1 MPFVP
6 PKSLSKKNESSAPVS
21 NQDYRGWPLA
31 KITFGISK
39 KKQDDLNTNVISHSF
54 ANLSLSSSSTSKTMN
69 TTTNTNTNSIKNT
82 NINEK
87 KSEPQF
93 ISKNKS
99 NYQSDRDSAIQQVK
113 DILSTSPLLS
123 SSPRQLS
130 SYPRQLSASPRRKS
144 APESLS
150 FTRKP
155 SLPYIKVDLITPI
168 SSDVPF
174 TPRKKNGELVKSSL
188 KKGKS
193 EPTTPTFPKYVHFNT
208 DLEQIKLF
216 KEAQK
221 PQAVSAEVSSDES
234 DDDDDFEL
242 SMSDLDSDNEDDNK
256 DDNKDDE
263 LTITVPNMPLI
274 TIAHRSKPVF
284 VESIFLSSDKRKLLG
299 RIQVQNIAFQK
310 SVEIRYTFDFWQT
323 VSEVSANY
331 AEGVPDKDNKNN
343 FDLFKFAIELIDNSR
358 NQIDVTFKRKS
369 ISSSS
374 QSNKSNKPKPPPST
388 SSKWSTPSNNH
399 TRKFEADSPPVR
411 SPPMLNSSS
420 TSITIKKSMGGRYD
434 IGLSLI
440 AAQSVTTSIG
450 PNTINT
456 NRTLQ
461 QSYYNNESFSSYF
474 PGNCIDGMPITRE
487 PTEKT
492 SWEKNSPSGIGLG
505 FESLNS
511 ASNPIAIPSARPA
524 IGSSSY
530 CELVKQ
536 YCFYSGSPPVM
547 T

>member
-6 PKSLSKKNESSAPVS
+6 PKSLNKKNEGSAPVG

-39 KKQDDLNTNVISHSF
+39 KKQDDLNKNVISHSF
-54 ANLSLSSSSTSKTMN
+54 ANLSHSTT
-69 TTTNTNTNSIKNT
+69 
-82 NINEK
+82 
-87 KSEPQF
+87 
-93 ISKNKS
+93 
-99 NYQSDRDSAIQQVK
+99 SAIQQVK

-123 SSPRQLS
+123 SSPRQFS
-130 SYPRQLSASPRRKS
+130 SSPRRKS
-144 APESLS
+144 APES

-155 SLPYIKVDLITPI
+155 SLPSIKVDLITPI
-168 SSDVPF
+168 SSEIPF
-174 TPRKKNGELVKSSL
+174 LPRKKNGEVVKSSL

-216 KEAQK
+216 RGAQK
-221 PQAVSAEVSSDES
+221 PQAV
-234 DDDDDFEL
+234 
-242 SMSDLDSDNEDDNK
+242 
-256 DDNKDDE
+256 
-263 LTITVPNMPLI
+263 T
-274 TIAHRSKPVF
+274 HRSKPVF
-284 VESIFLSSDKRKLLG
+284 VESIFLSSDKRRLLG

-310 SVEIRYTFDFWQT
+310 SVEVRYTFDFWQT
-323 VSEVSANY
+323 VSEVSADY
-331 AEGVPDKDNKNN
+331 AEGVPDKDNKNS

-358 NQIDVTFKRKS
+358 NQIDGKTMYFAVHYKVDDQDYWDNNNGSNYQVTFKRKS

-374 QSNKSNKPKPPPST
+374 SQSNKNNKSKQPPST
-388 SSKWSTPSNNH
+388 TSKWSTPANNRA
-399 TRKFEADSPPVR
+399 RKFEADSPPVR
-411 SPPMLNSSS
+411 SPPMINSSS
-420 TSITIKKSMGGRYD
+420 TSITINKSMGGRYD

-440 AAQSVTTSIG
+440 AAQGVTTFVR
-450 PNTINT
+450 PTCNTINI

-461 QSYYNNESFSSYF
+461 QSYYNNESFSTYF
-474 PGNCIDGMPITRE
+474 PGNCIDGMPITNE

>member
-1 MPFVP
+1 
-6 PKSLSKKNESSAPVS
+6 
-21 NQDYRGWPLA
+21 
-31 KITFGISK
+31 
-39 KKQDDLNTNVISHSF
+39 
-54 ANLSLSSSSTSKTMN
+54 
-69 TTTNTNTNSIKNT
+69 
-82 NINEK
+82 
-87 KSEPQF
+87 
-93 ISKNKS
+93 
-99 NYQSDRDSAIQQVK
+99 
-113 DILSTSPLLS
+113 
-123 SSPRQLS
+123 
-130 SYPRQLSASPRRKS
+130 
-144 APESLS
+144 
-150 FTRKP
+150 
-155 SLPYIKVDLITPI
+155 
-168 SSDVPF
+168 
-174 TPRKKNGELVKSSL
+174 KKNGELVKSSL

-221 PQAVSAEVSSDES
+221 PQAV
-234 DDDDDFEL
+234 
-242 SMSDLDSDNEDDNK
+242 
-256 DDNKDDE
+256 
-263 LTITVPNMPLI
+263 T
-274 TIAHRSKPVF
+274 HRSKPVF

-358 NQIDVTFKRKS
+358 NQIDGKTMYFAVHYKVGDRDYWDNNNGSNYQVTFKRKS

-536 YCFYSGSPPVM
+536 YCFYSGSPP
-547 T
+547 